1 MLMTLATAR
10 SGIGPRSIERDTAS
24 ANGTTNLTAGLANSY
39 ILSTETM
46 LRMPI
51 SSNPIR
57 KKKKKMHVCITI
69 CIKSMSSSA
78 GCNQR
83 KKG

>member
-10 SGIGPRSIERDTAS
+10 SGVGPRSVERGTAS
-24 ANGTTNLTAGLANSY
+24 ANGTTKLTVAPAKSL
-39 ILSTETM
+39 ILRTEKI
-46 LRMPI
+46 LRMSI
-51 SSNPIR
+51 SSSPSR
-57 KKKKKMHVCITI
+57 KKKKKMPVCITI

-83 KKG
+83 KNG